1 MEKVLNKLMIGSII
15 MSAILTV
22 LGIVLLVV
30 PDISWIVIS
39 YTLAT
44 LLIVGGIYLLF
55 FGYKD
60 VLGIRVFDGVTPGI
74 ISFLLGLIIFLK
86 PIAFATLVP
95 LILGVWFITTG
106 AIRIRLAMSLRLV
119 KDEMWLVT
127 LLMALLT
134 LTCGLLLIFNPLTSI
149 LLLTQVVGII
159 TIIYSLADIIDVVI
173 FKTKLEK
180 FKKAFK

>member
-1 MEKVLNKLMIGSII
+1 M
-15 MSAILTV
+15 
-22 LGIVLLVV
+22 
-30 PDISWIVIS
+30 
-39 YTLAT
+39 
-44 LLIVGGIYLLF
+44 
-55 FGYKD
+55 
-60 VLGIRVFDGVTPGI
+60 
-74 ISFLLGLIIFLK
+74 
-86 PIAFATLVP
+86 P

-106 AIRIRLAMSLRLV
+106 AIRIRLAMSLRMV
-119 KDEMWLVT
+119 KDEMWFVT

-159 TIIYSLADIIDVVI
+159 TIIYALADIIDVVI

>member
-15 MSAILTV
+15 MSAVLAL

-44 LLIVGGIYLLF
+44 LLIVGRNLF
-55 FGYKD
+55 VVLWLKD

-74 ISFLLGLIIFLK
+74 ISFLLGLIIFLR

-95 LILGVWFITTG
+95 LILGVWFITTECY
-106 AIRIRLAMSLRLV
+106 SHPTCN
-119 KDEMWLVT
+119 VT
-127 LLMALLT
+127 SN
-134 LTCGLLLIFNPLTSI
+134 GKRRNVVRNIVDGTSNTY
-149 LLLTQVVGII
+149 LWTI
-159 TIIYSLADIIDVVI
+159 TN
-173 FKTKLEK
+173 F
-180 FKKAFK
+180 

>member
-1 MEKVLNKLMIGSII
+1 MEKILNKLMIGSII
-15 MSAILTV
+15 MSAIFAI
-22 LGIVLLVV
+22 LGVILLVV
-30 PDISWIVIS
+30 PSISWLIIS

-60 VLGIRVFDGVTPGI
+60 VLGIRVFDGITPGI
-74 ISFLLGLIIFLK
+74 ISFLLGLIIFLR
-86 PIAFATLVP
+86 PIALATLIP

-106 AIRIRLAMSLRLV
+106 AIRIRLAMSLRIV

-159 TIIYSLADIIDVVI
+159 TIIYALADIIDVVI

>member
-15 MSAILTV
+15 MSAILAL

-30 PDISWIVIS
+30 PDISWMITS
-39 YTLAT
+39 YTLAV

-74 ISFLLGLIIFLK
+74 ISFLLGLIIFLR
-86 PIAFATLVP
+86 PIALATLVP

-106 AIRIRLAMSLRLV
+106 AIRIRLAMSLRIV

-159 TIIYSLADIIDVVI
+159 TIIYALADIIDVVI

>member
-1 MEKVLNKLMIGSII
+1 MEKVLNKLMIGSIV
-15 MSAILTV
+15 MSAILAL

-74 ISFLLGLIIFLK
+74 ISFLLGLIIFLR
-86 PIAFATLVP
+86 PIAFAPLVP

-106 AIRIRLAMSLRLV
+106 AIRIRLAMSLRMV
-119 KDEMWLVT
+119 KDEMWFVT

-134 LTCGLLLIFNPLTSI
+134 LACGLLLIFNPLTSI

-159 TIIYSLADIIDVVI
+159 TIIYALADIIDVVI